1 MPITILSG
9 GQSGPKHDKVG
20 IVGRQV
26 VLSNGNLLV
35 GLDDFGTVHDFYF
48 PYVGQEN
55 LTTARNLNHKIGVWA
70 DNNFS
75 WLDDGSWQIE
85 INFETDALISD
96 ITASNDQLGVKL
108 QFKDFVD
115 YHHPVLARQIKVT
128 NLAADQREIR
138 LFMHQAFQISR
149 AGRSDTAL
157 YVPDGP
163 YLLDYKGWSSLL
175 IYMQDENNTP
185 FDQFAV
191 GSCGIEGKEG
201 TFKDA
206 EDGELSG
213 SLVEHGGVD
222 SVMRSN
228 LILAPNQTSII
239 SYWVVAADSQTDAE
253 KIHKLI
259 QKDGVDERLAATRRW
274 WQDWLAQ
281 ANSKLESTN
290 DRYTQLAKK
299 SLMLVKAHQDR
310 HGGLIA
316 SSDSSIYNYGRDYY
330 NYVWPRD
337 GAYALMPLIELGYK
351 DEPKK
356 FFQFCIDTMNPDGYM
371 MHKYQPDRSIG
382 STWHPLLHRN
392 RPELPIQED
401 ETAIV
406 IYSINR
412 YFEVSKDEDYIRS
425 IYPKFIQPCSDF
437 LAGFIDVTNL
447 PHASYDLWEERF
459 ATFTYTTY
467 ITLAALEA
475 AADMANK
482 LGKHDDHERWSTA
495 ADRLKRGLPQLIS
508 DTGVFRKSILLKS
521 GPELEYDNTID
532 ASSFYGAFIYGSTD
546 ETVAKSVQEVEKTLM
561 SSSPVGG
568 VPRYENDNYFK
579 KHDKSLGNPWII
591 TTLWLAQYY
600 IKLGDKQKAANLIDW
615 AVERASYS
623 GMLAEQADPDTGM
636 AVGVCPLVWSHST
649 FVETI
654 YLLNN

>member
-1 MPITILSG
+1 MLSG
-9 GQSGPKHDKVG
+9 ERERLKHESTVG

-26 VLSNGNLLV
+26 ILSNGNLLV
-35 GLDDFGTVHDFYF
+35 GLDDFATVHDFYY

-55 LTTARNLNHKIGVWA
+55 LTTARNLNHKIGVWV
-70 DNNFS
+70 DGKFS
-75 WLDDGSWQIE
+75 WIDDGSWRID
-85 INFETDALISD
+85 IDFEAEALISN
-96 ITASNDQLGVKL
+96 ITAVNDGLKITLKL
-108 QFKDFVD
+108 QDFVD
-115 YHHPVLARQIKVT
+115 YHYPVLGRQIEVG
-128 NLAADQREIR
+128 NLSSTQREVRI
-138 LFMHQAFQISR
+138 FMHQAFQISR

-175 IYMQDENNTP
+175 IYMQDANKTP

-191 GSCGIEGKEG
+191 GNYGIEGKEG

-222 SVMRSN
+222 SVIRSS
-228 LILAPNQTSII
+228 LILDNGQSSKL

-253 KIHKLI
+253 KIHKAI
-259 QKDGVDERLAATRRW
+259 QKSGLEDRLEATRRW
-274 WQDWLAQ
+274 WGDWLAQ
-281 ANSKLESTN
+281 AGSRLESG
-290 DRYTQLAKK
+290 RYTTLAKK
-299 SLMLVKAHQDR
+299 SLMLVKGHQDR

-337 GAYALMPLIELGYK
+337 GAYTLMPLIELGYK

-356 FFQFCIDTMNPDGYM
+356 FFQFCIDTMNPAGYM

-382 STWHPLLHRN
+382 STWHPLLHLN

-406 IYSINR
+406 LYAINR

-425 IYPKFIQPCSDF
+425 IYTKFIQPCSDF
-437 LAGFIDVTNL
+437 MSGFMDVTNL

-459 ATFTYTTY
+459 ATFTYTSY
-467 ITLAALEA
+467 VTLAALEA
-475 AADMANK
+475 AAGIANK
-482 LGKHDDHERWSTA
+482 LGKHDDHEKWTA
-495 ADRLKRGLPQLIS
+495 AAERLKRGLPQLVN
-508 DTGVFRKSILLKS
+508 DDGAFRKSILLK
-521 GPELEYDNTID
+521 PDLELEYDDTID
-532 ASSFYGAFIYGSTD
+532 ASSFYGAFIYGSQD
-546 ETVAKSVQEVEKTLM
+546 EAVPRSVRRVEDSLM
-561 SSSPVGG
+561 SSSAIGG
-568 VPRYENDNYFK
+568 VPRYENDNYFR

-600 IKLGDKQKAANLIDW
+600 IKLGDRQKAAELIDW
-615 AVERASYS
+615 TLARASNS
-623 GMLAEQADPDTGM
+623 GMLAEQADPDTGI

-654 YLLNN
+654 IMLNN